1 MYYVGN
7 TFNPDDGGYKT
18 IQNARKQADKRGM
31 KVFDENGEQV
41 YPETAEN
48 DADLPQNE
56 PETVKAG
63 ENTTEQENAAETAQ
77 NDAQEETATVTG
89 VELTDDVPE
98 GATEENEDG
107 GANVYNAA
115 GEKNGKVD
123 AAELDKLQRQAGA
136 IFDAGAAGTVKV
148 IRAGMLALRNA
159 PKWDAGHK
167 CGIVK
172 TGYEA
177 RAVGR
182 FETPDGA
189 FYKLESGRYI
199 SAREGDTVFTP
210 DKE

>member
-1 MYYVGN
+1 MYYVGE
-7 TFNPDDGGYKT
+7 TFNKENGGYKT
-18 IQNARKQADKRGM
+18 IQQAKKQAAKKGM
-31 KVFDENGEQV
+31 NVFDEDGKQV

-48 DADLPQNE
+48 GADLPQNE

-63 ENTTEQENAAETAQ
+63 ENTTEQENTAETAQ
-77 NDAQEETATVTG
+77 NAAAGEMKVTG
-89 VELTDDVPE
+89 VELTDDAPE
-98 GATEENEDG
+98 GATEKNEDG
-107 GANVYNAA
+107 SANVYNAD
-115 GEKNGKVD
+115 GEKIGKVD

-136 IFDAGAAGTVKV
+136 IFDAGAVGTVKV

>member
-41 YPETAEN
+41 YPETTGSGAEM
-48 DADLPQNE
+48 PQNE
-56 PETVKAG
+56 PETGKPG
-63 ENTTEQENAAETAQ
+63 EFTTEPEKAAETAQ
-77 NDAQEETATVTG
+77 NDAQEETATATG
-89 VELTDDVPE
+89 IELTDDVPD
-98 GATEENEDG
+98 GALQENPDG
-107 GANVYNAA
+107 STNAYNAA
-115 GEKNGKVD
+115 GEKIGTVS
-123 AAELDKLQRQAGA
+123 AAEVDKLQRQAGA
-136 IFDAGAAGTVKV
+136 LFEAGAVGTVKV

-182 FETPDGA
+182 FETPDGT

-210 DKE
+210 DEE